1 MDRHKIR
8 GHVRPPS
15 LEQVKQFAA
24 WSYLD
29 LSEEEAREYRGIIGD
44 LLSMCDRIDELP
56 QPRYDVKYP
65 RTPGYKPSVEE
76 DPLNAFITK
85 CEIKG
90 ASSGKLAG
98 KKVGIKDNIAV
109 AGVPLSNGN
118 RALADMIPDF
128 DAVVVERV
136 LDAGATIIGKFNQD
150 DYSFYGTSDTST
162 FGQVRNPMNPDYSP
176 GGSSSAQGVLVRAGY
191 ADIALGVDQA
201 GSGRI
206 PAGWAGVCSIKAT
219 HGLVPSFGIFYL
231 DHTLD
236 HICPA
241 AKTVGDVAL
250 ALEVLAG
257 EDPRDPQWIRGQI
270 QVAEYTKSL
279 MADASGLRIGVV
291 KESMHTPIS
300 EADVDECVLAAVR
313 QLEGAGATVSEVS
326 IPLWPDV
333 WTLWCNIFIP
343 SITAMM
349 ESVGQGYFHNGFTSP
364 TFAQA
369 FGAKRRLWSQE
380 MPPLAKI
387 VQIMGLYL
395 RREYDNVYYCKGQNL
410 RHVLNHQLDDAL
422 ADVDVLVT
430 PTTPIKPSKLFD
442 RRLTDRE
449 WIEST
454 PDDVP
459 TIHQLIGNTAPTD
472 ITGHPSLVM
481 PCGIGAN
488 NLPISIQFIGKRWND
503 ATCFRVGYTYESL
516 IPDLY
521 RALDQI
527 SQQVLTSVG
536 ARV

>member
-8 GHVRPPS
+8 GFVQPPTVD
-15 LEQVKQFAA
+15 QVKEYAA

-29 LSEEEAREYRGIIGD
+29 LTDEEAREYRDIISD
-44 LLSMCDRIDELP
+44 LLPMCDRIDELP
-56 QPRYDVKYP
+56 QPRFEVKYP
-65 RTPGYKPSVEE
+65 RTPGYRPTVEE

-85 CEIKG
+85 CEIRG

-98 KKVGIKDNIAV
+98 KKVAVKDNIAV

-118 RALADMIPDF
+118 RALADIIPDF
-128 DAVVVERV
+128 DAVVVERI
-136 LDAGATIIGKFNQD
+136 LDAGATLVGKFNQD

-176 GGSSSAQGVLVRAGY
+176 GGSSSAQGVVVRAGY

-206 PAGWAGVCSIKAT
+206 PAAWAGVCSIKAT
-219 HGLVPSFGIFYL
+219 HGLVPSFGLFYL

-241 AKTVGDVAL
+241 AKTVGEVAL

-257 EDPRDPQWIRGQI
+257 TDPRDPQWVRGDI
-270 QVAEYTKSL
+270 LVEEYTKSL
-279 MADASGLRIGVV
+279 VSSASGLKIGIG
-291 KESMHTPIS
+291 KEGVGTAIS
-300 EADVDECVLAAVR
+300 EPDVDESVLAAVK
-313 QLEGAGATVSEVS
+313 QLEGAGATVREVS
-326 IPLWPDV
+326 IPLWSEIWPI
-333 WTLWCNIFIP
+333 WCNTFIP

-349 ESVGQGYFHNGFTSP
+349 ESSGQGYFHNGFTSP
-364 TFAQA
+364 TLAQA

-380 MPPLAKI
+380 MPPLVKI

-395 RREYDNVYYCKGQNL
+395 RREYNNSYYCKGQNL
-410 RHVLNHQLDDAL
+410 RHVLTQQVDSAL
-422 ADVDVLVT
+422 AEVDVLVT
-430 PTTPIKPSKLFD
+430 PTTPIKPSKLYD

-459 TIHQLIGNTAPTD
+459 TIFQLINNTCPTD
-472 ITGHPSLVM
+472 ATGHPSLVM

-488 NLPISIQFIGKRWND
+488 DLHFSIQFIGKRWD
-503 ATCFRVGYTYESL
+503 ESTCFRVAHTYESL
-516 IPDLY
+516 IPNLY
-521 RALDQI
+521 PQLDQI
-527 SQQVLTSVG
+527 SQKVLASIG
-536 ARV
+536 ARA